1 MKDSNEIAADK
12 KWRSSLW
19 QRPELRLIVWYILAA
34 VVWELAVSEIIIRL
48 PVEHTSKVFLSQW
61 EPWGFVALSM
71 IYLYFFTRAWVSR
84 LRKSRQILHNYFH
97 NSPTVHYELR
107 VLDSDYRV
115 YWVSPNCERVMGY
128 SSEEVKEPDW
138 WLNNIHPK
146 DRELALKTAL
156 RGFDEPQFV
165 YEYRF
170 RHKSG
175 HYVWVRD
182 EVRCINKKPLRFQGS
197 WTNISNDLAESPEVS
212 RETGEY
218 STRSGFVLLDESR
231 HILKVDTLFTDISG
245 LSQKDCSSSKLEELL
260 TVTDLDD
267 ISEYFPCNRAL
278 LVIGR
283 NAERKRYS
291 GILSIR
297 ELSSDVLG
305 KVYYVA
311 TLTDVTAIKQQQ
323 KQLQRLAFF
332 DDLTGLPNT
341 NSLALDLARLLDE
354 LPDDRLAAVLVLNI
368 DHFHRVNDTYGH
380 HVGDKILQRLTQ
392 RLKDSVPF
400 GTKVYNVGG
409 DEFAIVLNQIVE
421 YIDIEA
427 IIRQLQQ
434 AYEQPFALPQGK
446 QVTLSASIGTSVY
459 PLDGHDASKL
469 VARAQL
475 AMNSAKDQQADNSSF
490 FTQEL
495 AQSNNDA
502 ERLEEDARSVLQT
515 DQMQLVYQ
523 PILTMDGKL
532 VGAEVLTRWEH
543 PELGTLSPYK
553 FLPLFDANKMLDIF
567 GIWVIE
573 QVITQIEQWH
583 ENGIKPEKIAIN
595 LATEQISPLL
605 YDTLNRLTQDKPQ
618 LVELLEFELSE
629 STLHEPLE
637 QTLDIIDKLH
647 KLGVSLVIDRF
658 GKGIGSMLHLKTM
671 PASKVKIEREFIQEL
686 DTNERAAELVKAM
699 IDMTLALGLKVQ
711 AVGVENEAQL
721 EKLKAFGCHYWQGRL
736 YKLAESGDTVFD
748 PES

>member
-1 MKDSNEIAADK
+1 MKDGNEIVAAK

-19 QRPELRLIVWYILAA
+19 RRPEFRLIVWYILAA
-34 VVWELAVSEIIIRL
+34 IAWEIIAPEVIIRL
-48 PVEHTSKVFLSQW
+48 PIEDNTKALLSRW
-61 EPWGFVALSM
+61 EPWGFVAVS
-71 IYLYFFTRAWVSR
+71 IVYLYFFTRAWASR

-107 VLDSDYRV
+107 VVDSDYRV

-128 SSEEVKEPDW
+128 TADEVKETGW
-138 WLNNIHPK
+138 WLSNIHPK
-146 DRELALKTAL
+146 DKELALKTAL

-182 EVRCINKKPLRFQGS
+182 EVRCIAKKPLSFQGS
-197 WTNISNDLAESPEVS
+197 WTNISNDLIETPEAS
-212 RETGEY
+212 KEASEY
-218 STRSGFVLLDESR
+218 STRSGFALLNENR
-231 HILKVDTLFTDISG
+231 RILKVDSLFTDISG
-245 LSQKDCSSSKLEELL
+245 LTQKDCADTKLEELL

-267 ISEYFPCNRAL
+267 ISQYFPCNRAL

-291 GILSIR
+291 AILSIR
-297 ELSSDVLG
+297 ELSPDVIG
-305 KVYYVA
+305 KTYYVA

-341 NSLALDLARLLDE
+341 NSLALDLSRLLDE
-354 LPDDRLAAVLVLNI
+354 LPDDRLAAVLIINI
-368 DHFHRVNDTYGH
+368 DHFHRVNDTFGH

-392 RLKDSVPF
+392 RLKDTVPF
-400 GTKVYNVGG
+400 GTKVYNLGG
-409 DEFAIVLNQIVE
+409 DEFAIVLNQVVE
-421 YIDIEA
+421 YIDIET

-434 AYEQPFALPQGK
+434 SYESPFALPQGK
-446 QVTLSASIGTSVY
+446 QISLSASIGTAVY

-469 VARAQL
+469 VARAQF
-475 AMNSAKDQQADNSSF
+475 AMNSAKDQQASNSCF
-490 FTQEL
+490 YTQEL
-495 AQSNNDA
+495 TQSNSDA
-502 ERLEEDARSVLQT
+502 ALLEEDARSVLQT
-515 DQMQLVYQ
+515 QQMQLVYQ
-523 PILTMDGKL
+523 PILTMDGQ
-532 VGAEVLTRWEH
+532 VIGAEALTRWEH
-543 PELGTLSPYK
+543 PEMGTLSPHT
-553 FLPLFDANKMLDIF
+553 FLPLFDANNMLDTF

-583 ENGIKPEKIAIN
+583 DDGVKPEKIAIN

-605 YDTLNRLTQDKPQ
+605 YETLTRLTQDKPE
-618 LVELLEFELSE
+618 LVRLLEFELSE

-658 GKGIGSMLHLKTM
+658 GKGLGSMLHLKNM
-671 PASKVKIEREFIQEL
+671 PVEKIKIEREFIQEL
-686 DTNERAAELVKAM
+686 DTNGRSARIVKAM
-699 IDMTLALGLKVQ
+699 IDMTSALGLKVQ
-711 AVGVENEAQL
+711 AVGVENETQL
-721 EKLKAFGCHYWQGRL
+721 EMLKSYGCDYWQGRL
-736 YKLAESGDTVFD
+736 YKLAEVSDTVFE
-748 PES
+748 PEN